1 MQFRI
6 FFVASAFLISALAAS
21 AVAGTCDTPN
31 PNFEL
36 AKPSASVDPSVA
48 AFAGKWLG
56 SWRINTP
63 RQVLILC
70 TRLYVNVVDS
80 SNAKVAYCRGTLTE
94 VGRQPSCSLSD
105 VKIAGGVLTIRAQT
119 FKVAGPNT
127 LSAQGE
133 AQGTRNPIYAE
144 FHREQ

>member
-6 FFVASAFLISALAAS
+6 LFVASAILVNAFAGSSI
-21 AVAGTCDTPN
+21 AGTCDTPN

-36 AKPSASVDPSVA
+36 AKPAASLDPGTA

-56 SWRINTP
+56 SWRINTR
-63 RQVLILC
+63 RQAYDLC

-80 SNAKVAYCRGTLTE
+80 SNAKVAYCRGALTE
-94 VGRQPSCSLSD
+94 VGRLPSCSTFD
-105 VKIAGGVLTIRAQT
+105 AKIAGGILTIRAQT
-119 FKVAGPNT
+119 FKVTGPNT
-127 LSAQGE
+127 ISAQGE
-133 AQGTRNPIYAE
+133 AQGSRDAIYAE